1 MRVPE
6 RVHQAVLE
14 AERRAAKTVAGLLR
28 LYPEVRHAN
37 LEHAG
42 FVDEVVTMLV
52 AYLTCEA
59 HSKGVQ

>member
-1 MRVPE
+1 
-6 RVHQAVLE
+6 VLE

-37 LEHAG
+37 PEHAG